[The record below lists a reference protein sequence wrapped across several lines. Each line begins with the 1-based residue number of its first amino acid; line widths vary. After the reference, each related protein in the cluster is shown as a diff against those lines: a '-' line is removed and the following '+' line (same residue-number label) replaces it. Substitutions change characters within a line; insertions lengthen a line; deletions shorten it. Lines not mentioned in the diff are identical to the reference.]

1 MSSSNLTGM
10 DIGQIRSLSR
20 QLRAEADEIESLI
33 GAMTGQLEAI
43 PWSGADRERFL
54 NEWRSTHVAALRRV
68 VSSLESASTE
78 SSEYARRQ
86 EQASSGGGSW

>member
-1 MSSSNLTGM
+1 MNANNLTGM

-20 QLRAEADEIESLI
+20 QLRGEAGEIESLI
-33 GAMTGQLEAI
+33 GAMTAQLEAI

-54 NEWRSTHVAALRRV
+54 SEWRQTHVASLRRV

-78 SSEYARRQ
+78 SNEYARRQ
-86 EQASSGGGSW
+86 EQASSGGGGW